1 MKKLAIKTQNKAGN
15 EPKYKENLG
24 LVSIFINS
32 EAWISIDLFEGF
44 GDSYRQRE
52 TEEITISDNG
62 NIVFKGSFRELI
74 QILKPTL

>member
-1 MKKLAIKTQNKAGN
+1 MKKLAIKTQNRAGS

-24 LVSIFINS
+24 FASIFLHPQD
-32 EAWISIDLFEGF
+32 WISIDLFEGF

-74 QILKPTL
+74 QILKLTL